1 MDLSMQEDRNGDEK
15 YKVLLEIAKQTLTV
29 EAERKKSLE
38 SRAGVLVG
46 FNGLALITL
55 LNSSTKVLEMG
66 IPAFNELM
74 YDTVMFTPIVK
85 LPIFTEWAPIISVV
99 LFIFSILGLVRSL
112 YKCIRVIGKL
122 RQYKGVDMKKIIN
135 LFLQQSDYMFYMQS
149 IAIYVNALEANRQ
162 LTEKK
167 FRDFGAATNS
177 LVFSVCCLVMWYI
190 FFHLCLTYRVF

>member
-1 MDLSMQEDRNGDEK
+1 MQEDRNGDEK

-38 SRAGVLVG
+38 IRAGVLVG

-135 LFLQQSDYMFYMQS
+135 LFLQQSDYMFYIQS
-149 IAIYVNALEANRQ
+149 VAIYVNALEVNRQ

-177 LVFSVCCLVMWYI
+177 LI
-190 FFHLCLTYRVF
+190 FQFVV

>member
-1 MDLSMQEDRNGDEK
+1 M
-15 YKVLLEIAKQTLTV
+15 
-29 EAERKKSLE
+29 
-38 SRAGVLVG
+38 VG

-135 LFLQQSDYMFYMQS
+135 LFLQQSDYMFYIQS
-149 IAIYVNALEANRQ
+149 VAIYVNALEVNRQ

-177 LVFSVCCLVMWYI
+177 LIFSVCCLVMWYI